1 MIAGE
6 GAGFLIVEEHD
17 HARKRGARIYA
28 EIAGYGN
35 TSSAYHIYN
44 PEPSGNGII
53 RTTMRAL
60 RDAELQPEDI
70 DWVCADGI
78 STTESDKA
86 EACALRAVFQDYIL
100 SVPVSAT
107 KSVTGHMGSGAGAA
121 ESVYSVMAINNDIMP
136 PTINYNNPDD
146 DCKLNIVA
154 NTPVEKKIDIAV
166 NINQGIGGQ
175 STALIF
181 KKFTG

>member
-1 MIAGE
+1 
-6 GAGFLIVEEHD
+6 
-17 HARKRGARIYA
+17 
-28 EIAGYGN
+28 
-35 TSSAYHIYN
+35 
-44 PEPSGNGII
+44 
-53 RTTMRAL
+53 
-60 RDAELQPEDI
+60 
-70 DWVCADGI
+70 
-78 STTESDKA
+78 
-86 EACALRAVFQDYIL
+86 
-100 SVPVSAT
+100 
-107 KSVTGHMGSGAGAA
+107 MGSGAGAA